1 MAAIN
6 TPVSATATNTQ
17 AEDTVQN
24 PTAVN
29 TAPETKVVHVS
40 LIFKGVDWDPNVLY
54 DGLNTAYGTVAST
67 KDSVARGTYIFTIEA

>member
-1 MAAIN
+1 LPAIN

-24 PTAVN
+24 PTS
-29 TAPETKVVHVS
+29 TAPDPETRVVHVS
-40 LIFKGVDWDPNVLY
+40 LILKGVTFDPNVLY
-54 DGLNTAYGTVAST
+54 DGLNSAYGTVAST